1 MATLLTHLPN
11 IKHSHDTP
19 TAEGGINP
27 VLQRKNTQTTRWRDP
42 SQTVP
47 TRRRAPIPPCSPAPG
62 PQTPGP
68 ALTPAA
74 QSQEGFCS
82 AGRERIQKASVFP
95 FPRGTA
101 LGVSVRGG
109 SQRLLCPHRNGRSPP
124 RGGSAPGRLSPGPTA
139 GETKPGAAG
148 PPRPHPGPV
157 SRRAPTLSP
166 PRAEPPPDRG
176 ERQGLCPSADPAP
189 DAPACGRRR
198 RRRRRGP
205 APGRPA
211 PPSPI
216 GAQPPAPNG
225 RPPTNPATRV
235 RPPAGRAGPVTCW
248 LRGMSAAIFLPW
260 FGQRPGRGERRSERR
275 RRETARP
282 RLAPRGPAGPGLGRR
297 TGGRGAGALLGRRE
311 ALRRRV
317 WPREQSDG
325 ALSVPGRSFPSPMS
339 WSRCPAPGSRSLSA
353 PRQGSSPPAK
363 LAVTYLKLR
372 TK

>member
-205 APGRPA
+205 APGRARSPFPDRRSTTGAKWPPPPPPTPQLGSGRRRAGPGRLPAGWGGWA
-211 PPSPI
+211 PPSSSRDSGSGRGGGKG
-216 GAQPPAPNG
+216 GASGGGG
-225 RPPTNPATRV
+225 RPPGRAWHRGAPLGLASAGGRAGGGPGPCWAAVKLWGDAFDPGNKATGLYLC
-235 RPPAGRAGPVTCW
+235 PAGRSRARWAGPAVPP
-248 LRGMSAAIFLPW
+248 LVPAVSLL
-260 FGQRPGRGERRSERR
+260 PGR
-275 RRETARP
+275 
-282 RLAPRGPAGPGLGRR
+282 
-297 TGGRGAGALLGRRE
+297 ALLLQRSWR
-311 ALRRRV
+311 
-317 WPREQSDG
+317 WP
-325 ALSVPGRSFPSPMS
+325 
-339 WSRCPAPGSRSLSA
+339 
-353 PRQGSSPPAK
+353 
-363 LAVTYLKLR
+363 T
-372 TK
+372 